1 MKKSDL
7 LGLAFCVLL
16 AIFIV
21 LVLIKPGHGAV
32 GHCGVGRGAAG
43 QGVAEKAGDRPAFFC
58 GNPMTA

>member
-7 LGLAFCVLL
+7 LGWAFCVLL

-21 LVLIKPGHGAV
+21 LVLVRSGRGAV

-43 QGVAEKAGDRPAFFC
+43 QGVAEKAGDRPAFSL
-58 GNPMTA
+58 GIL